1 MSDDSK
7 KLTTS
12 SSKDIDAFLKKVAQ
26 TPAVRKTGQ
35 RGKLIFAM
43 DATASREATW
53 DHACHLQAEMFSE
66 TASLGGLDI
75 QLCYYRGFAEFDA
88 SPWYSGSSQLLKRM
102 SAVSCLGGHTQIE
115 KVIRHA
121 ISETKKAKTNALVF
135 VGDCLEEDIDDL
147 CRYAGE
153 LALLGVPMFVF
164 QEGYDPV
171 AMMGF
176 RQLAKLTGGAY
187 CSFDSG
193 SAQQLKRLLSAV
205 AVYAAGGYQ
214 ALENFNKRHGKII
227 LQLPHQKR

>member
-7 KLTTS
+7 KLTPS
-12 SSKDIDAFLKKVAQ
+12 SRQDIDSFLKQVAK
-26 TPAVRKTGQ
+26 TPAVKTTGKK
-35 RGKLIFAM
+35 GKLIFAM

-53 DHACHLQAEMFSE
+53 DHACQLQAEMFNE

-75 QLCYYRGFAEFDA
+75 QLCYYRGFAEFDV
-88 SPWYSGSSQLLKRM
+88 SPWYSGSSELLRRM
-102 SAVSCLGGHTQIE
+102 TAVTCLGGHTQIE

-121 ISETKKAKTNALVF
+121 INEARKDKINAVVF
-135 VGDCLEEDIDDL
+135 VGDCLEEDIDQL

-153 LALLGVPMFVF
+153 LALLGVPVFVF

-193 SAQQLKRLLSAV
+193 SAQQLKKLLSAV
-205 AVYAAGGYQ
+205 AVFAAGGYQ
-214 ALENFNKRHGKII
+214 ALENFNKRHGKPV
-227 LQLPHQKR
+227 LQLPGKKR

>member
-7 KLTTS
+7 KLTPS
-12 SSKDIDAFLKKVAQ
+12 SNQDIDSFLKKVAQ
-26 TPAVRKTGQ
+26 TPLVKTSGKK
-35 RGKLIFAM
+35 GKLIFAM

-53 DHACHLQAEMFSE
+53 DHACQLQAEMFNE

-75 QLCYYRGFAEFDA
+75 QLCYYRGYGEFDA
-88 SPWYSGSSQLLKRM
+88 SPWYADSSQLLKRM
-102 SAVSCLGGHTQIE
+102 TAVTCLGGHTQIE

-121 ISETKKAKTNALVF
+121 ITETRKNTINAVVF
-135 VGDCLEEDIDDL
+135 VGDCLEEDIDGL
-147 CRYAGE
+147 SRYAGE
-153 LALLGVPMFVF
+153 LSLLGVPMFIF

-187 CSFDSG
+187 SSFDSG

-214 ALENFNKRHGKII
+214 ALENFNKRHGKTI
-227 LQLPHQKR
+227 LQIPHKKR

>member
-7 KLTTS
+7 KLTRS
-12 SSKDIDAFLKKVAQ
+12 SSSDIDAFLKKVAQ
-26 TPAVRKTGQ
+26 TPAVKKSGQ

-53 DHACHLQAEMFSE
+53 DHACQLQAEMFNE

-75 QLCYYRGFAEFDA
+75 QLCYYRGFAEFDV
-88 SPWYSGSSQLLKRM
+88 SPWFSNSPPLLKYM
-102 SAVSCLGGHTQIE
+102 SAVTCLGGHTQIE

-121 ISETKKAKTNALVF
+121 ITETKKNRINALVF
-135 VGDCLEEDIDDL
+135 VGDCLEEDIDQL
-147 CRYAGE
+147 SQQAGE
-153 LALLGVPMFVF
+153 LSLLGVPVFVF

-193 SAQQLKRLLSAV
+193 SAQQLKQLLSAV
-205 AVYAAGGYQ
+205 AIYAAGGYQ
-214 ALENFNKRHGKII
+214 ALENFNKRQGKVI